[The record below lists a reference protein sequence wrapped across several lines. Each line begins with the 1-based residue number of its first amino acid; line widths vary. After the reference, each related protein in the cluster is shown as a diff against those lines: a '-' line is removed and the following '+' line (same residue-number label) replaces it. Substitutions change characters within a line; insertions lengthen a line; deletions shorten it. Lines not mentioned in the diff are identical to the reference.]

1 MIAKHLKTLFL
12 PLHEIWKLKLQT
24 QMAFRKF
31 KNLLSFSIMLLI
43 AASSLAQIPMNN
55 ADRFCFNELLTED
68 FGATIPVGWEGDF
81 MITPPPFTEG
91 WILQTGPSPD
101 APSTG
106 ADGAFSGS
114 HYVYMETN
122 GLAPTNST
130 FSINTPPIVLTD
142 VNTTI
147 RFRVLMH
154 GSGIGQL
161 KVNVLSGPGFT
172 TSENV
177 LTIVGEQ
184 HNSSAISNWDEAF
197 IDVRQY
203 SKETIKVEFEGMKM
217 INNQGDI
224 AIDLVQVCSEPRV
237 PTMGEWGVI
246 CLGLFFL
253 IFGVVALRTSQNRSH
268 LAAE

>member
-1 MIAKHLKTLFL
+1 MPFFIRPKC
-12 PLHEIWKLKLQT
+12 I
-24 QMAFRKF
+24 
-31 KNLLSFSIMLLI
+31 FSVIISCLI
-43 AASSLAQIPMNN
+43 ATSSMAQIPMNGN
-55 ADRFCFNELLTED
+55 NRFCFNELLTED
-68 FGATIPVGWEGDF
+68 FGSTVPTGWEGDF

-91 WILQTGPSPD
+91 WILESGPSPD

-106 ADGAFSGS
+106 ADGPFSGS
-114 HYVYMETN
+114 HYIYMETN

-130 FSINTPPIVLTD
+130 FSINTPPVVLTD

-154 GSGIGQL
+154 GSGIGEL
-161 KVNVLSGPGFT
+161 RVNVLSGAGFA

-177 LTIVGEQ
+177 LTLVGEQ
-184 HNSSAISNWDEAF
+184 HSSSAVSNWDEVF

-217 INNQGDI
+217 LNNQGDI

-237 PTMGEWGVI
+237 PTMGQWGVI
-246 CLGLFFL
+246 CLGLIFL
-253 IFGVVALRTSQNRSH
+253 IFGVLSIYSFRTKEH
-268 LAAE
+268 FAA